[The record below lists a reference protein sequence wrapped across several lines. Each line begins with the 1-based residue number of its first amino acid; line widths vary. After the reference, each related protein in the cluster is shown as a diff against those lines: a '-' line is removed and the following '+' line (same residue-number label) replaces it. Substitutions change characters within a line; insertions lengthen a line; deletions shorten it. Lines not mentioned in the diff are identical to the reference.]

1 MKRNILIIISVLVL
15 VCSCSNNKNAA
26 KNKTSKD
33 DFAANSAMIDAVTA
47 LNNGDYA
54 KAENIYKQIL
64 DKDKNNAAALYYL
77 SGIAFQK
84 QDITKS
90 IDYGKQA
97 VKADQSNIWYKLQ
110 LTDVYLSSQNYDGA
124 ADIMESVV
132 KQQPEVLEYWQQLV
146 NIYHVKGDFKGEIS
160 ALDRTEKRFGINE
173 WASMIKYNLYREKKD
188 NAKAEQ
194 QILNL
199 TKAYPTQS
207 KYWSILAE
215 MQMKQKN
222 YDKAFEYYRK
232 VEETDPDNDL
242 LNFTYANYYLVK
254 QNDDSLYYYLQKAA
268 AQEEVDFQTK
278 MNIIFS
284 VYQDKVDTD
293 TVAFKRFFSLLE
305 TMKTT
310 SDTVNCQLW
319 SMLNL
324 GYMRQADFVSG
335 AYAAQK
341 SIESGCEAYDLYQ
354 NWLYAASTFEKPD
367 RMIEIADKAIE
378 TYPEQ
383 PLPYLFKGVNQ
394 EIAEDYQNA
403 AETFLAGLNK
413 TGRDKAMKE
422 DFYMNLGD
430 CYHALGNKEECY
442 KNYEEVLKL
451 NPDNYS
457 VLNNYAYY
465 LSLDKKDLD
474 KALEYSKKV
483 VDKYPDNLTFVDTYA
498 WVLYQ
503 MGRYSE
509 AKAVLEKVIPMRQ
522 QWGETLENHYK
533 EILNKAK

>member
-1 MKRNILIIISVLVL
+1 MKRNIVIIISAVIFI
-15 VCSCSNNKNAA
+15 CSCSSNKNTA
-26 KNKTSKD
+26 KSGTNKD
-33 DFAANSAMIDAVTA
+33 EFAVNSAMIDAITA
-47 LNNGDYA
+47 LNTGDFS
-54 KAENIYKQIL
+54 KAESLYKQVL
-64 DKDKNNAAALYYL
+64 TKDKNNAAALYYL
-77 SGIAFQK
+77 SSIAFQK
-84 QDITKS
+84 QDIAKS
-90 IDYGKQA
+90 VDYGKQA
-97 VKADQSNIWYKLQ
+97 IKANDTNIWYKLQ
-110 LTDVYLSSQNYDGA
+110 LTDVYLSTQNYDEA
-124 ADIMESVV
+124 AAMMEKVV
-132 KQQPEVLEYWQQLV
+132 KQKPEVLEYWQQLV

-160 ALDRTEKRFGINE
+160 ALDRIEKRFGVNE

-199 TKAYPTQS
+199 TKAYPAQS

-222 YDKAFEYYRK
+222 YDKAFEYYKK

-242 LNFTYANYYLVK
+242 LNFTFANYYLVK
-254 QNDDSLYYYLQKAA
+254 QNEDSLYYYLKKAA

-293 TVAFKRFFSLLE
+293 TTAFNRFFSLLE

-310 SDTVNCQLW
+310 SDTANCQLW

-324 GYMRQADFVSG
+324 GYMRKADFVSG
-335 AYAAQK
+335 AYSAQK
-341 SIESGCEAYDLYQ
+341 SIDLGCEAYDLYQ
-354 NWLYAASTFEKPD
+354 NWLYAASTFEQPD
-367 RMIEIADKAIE
+367 KMIEIADKTIE

-394 EIAEDYQNA
+394 EIAEDYENA
-403 AETFLAGLNK
+403 VETFKMGLNK
-413 TGRDKAMKE
+413 AGRDKAIKE

-430 CYHALGNKEECY
+430 CYHALGNKEECF

-474 KALEYSKKV
+474 KALEYSRKV

-503 MGRYSE
+503 MGRFQE
-509 AKAVLEKVIPMRQ
+509 AKTALEKVISQRQ
-522 QWGETLENHYK
+522 DWSETLENHYK
-533 EILNKAK
+533 EILNKVK